1 MATRIKNKISKLI
14 LVRHGQ
20 STYNEENRFTGW
32 KDVGLT
38 DKGIIEAE
46 NAAILLKDLSIDL
59 AFTSDLKR
67 AKNTLKIILDSL
79 NLNIDITYDKRLN
92 ERDYGDLIG
101 QNKKEAALK
110 FGEEQVQLWRR
121 SYNTPPPGGESLKM
135 TYDRCVP
142 YFKDKILSELK
153 GNTVLVSAHGNS
165 IRAIVKY
172 LFNISNNDI
181 LKTEIGWCE
190 PWVFTFDEN
199 IILSNFEI
207 LFTESSSSSLPE
219 NIKKSL

>member
-1 MATRIKNKISKLI
+1 MATRVKNKISKLI

-67 AKNTLKIILDSL
+67 AQKTLKIILDSL

-121 SYNTPPPGGESLKM
+121 SYNTPPPRGESLKM

-153 GNTVLVSAHGNS
+153 GNIVLVSAHGNS

-219 NIKKSL
+219 NIMKSI